1 MSTSSSWSQRMQA
14 LLPNEE
20 EQQQFLAR
28 VAQVPK
34 ETLHRSKF
42 VGVSRKKY
50 RGSWHW
56 QASIWLSGKVKH
68 LGYFPDEKDAAIR
81 YDDEARKYDKPVN
94 FPDSSANAPE
104 VQATKSSTGP
114 KEYTSVPTPQ
124 YVGTYFHKSKRKWQ
138 IRLPGEKEY
147 TSTGQL
153 KTIHKHAGYA
163 TTEEEAAKIYDAA
176 VVRKAYDPPLPLN
189 FPEDYNTADSEIIYQ
204 QAARRK
210 KKKDC
215 AGAIDQRGIE
225 DDCASSSSSTFSSA
239 SSSSFSLPP
248 RGRSSGGTPELEA
261 VTYRIPPLPVGGLDG
276 NNYLETRLPMA
287 RQLGIPQSQL
297 VDSAA
302 HQSQIEGSTV
312 THRSRN
318 HERSSVVPI

>member
-1 MSTSSSWSQRMQA
+1 MSTSPSWSQRLQA

-34 ETLHRSKF
+34 ENLQRSKF

-94 FPDSSANAPE
+94 FPDSSANTPE
-104 VQATKSSTGP
+104 VKATKSSTGP
-114 KEYTSVPTPQ
+114 KENVPVPTPQ
-124 YVGTYFHKSKRKWQ
+124 YVGTYFHKNKRKWQ
-138 IRLPGEKEY
+138 VRLPGEKEDA
-147 TSTGQL
+147 STGQL

-163 TTEEEAAKIYDAA
+163 TTEEEAAKKYDAA
-176 VVRKAYDPPLPLN
+176 VVKAAYDPPLPLN

-204 QAARRK
+204 QAVRRK
-210 KKKDC
+210 KKRDC
-215 AGAIDQRGIE
+215 AGAIDQRGTE
-225 DDCASSSSSTFSSA
+225 DDFLSSSSSSL
-239 SSSSFSLPP
+239 SSSSSSSSSLPS
-248 RGRSSGGTPELEA
+248 RETSGGVSPEFEA
-261 VTYRIPPLPVGGLDG
+261 GTYRIPPLPVGGLDG

-287 RQLGIPQSQL
+287 RQLGIPPSQL

-302 HQSQIEGSTV
+302 HQSQLGGSAV
-312 THRSRN
+312 THRSWD
-318 HERSSVVPI
+318 HASSSVTPV